1 MAIRNQGWAYV
12 SSSTTSGTPGGA
24 DTNIQFNNAGALDG
38 SSDLTWD
45 GSTVATTDISA
56 SINISASAF
65 YGDGSNLTGVTA
77 SAVNVADGPEQ
88 AIQFRVDTPVSGE
101 ISGSSALMFLTG
113 SNTLSGT
120 YAAFTAVTASTIVG
134 GSPLTISSSTTQV
147 YGPMQIQ
154 SGDSLSFNGSTN
166 TAKITNNGSNLD
178 FNSPGSI
185 VLNSGNNNVSS
196 SANISASAFYGDG
209 SNLTGIA
216 SGAGLVTAINGTQAY
231 LTSSLAIG
239 GSSAPDHT
247 LSISGS
253 MSASINV
260 SASAFYGDGSNLTGI
275 ASGAGLVTA
284 INGTQAYL
292 TSSLAIGGSSAPD
305 HTLSISGSMSA
316 SINVSASAF
325 YGDGSNLTGVTA
337 SAVNV
342 ADGPEYAIQ
351 WRYDTPAS
359 GDLSGSQALTWNT
372 SSLDLAVIGN
382 VRLAESYEF
391 YGDLEGAVR
400 FPAVNDEGDAIS
412 KGQAIYI
419 KGISG
424 QTPTVALAA
433 CDDINKM
440 PAFGLAGENAAN
452 GAAVQIVTF
461 GSLKNLNLTS
471 IYGQTFAVGDTAY
484 IQTGSGGTS
493 GSLTPTR
500 PTGNSNFIQNM
511 GEIVRNGGGGD
522 GQIKITGPGRANATP
537 NLDKGYLFVG
547 NDTNCSV
554 QDNTVFISSSA
565 NLVGIN
571 NTNPDH
577 ALSVTGDISASVNVS
592 ASAFYGDGSA
602 LTNLPAGGIFTE
614 LDSSNAYSTSSL
626 SIGTS
631 DAPAYALDVNGHI
644 ALGTSGTGY
653 LINNGDTNTY
663 IQLGG
668 AEPPGVDGMS
678 FIVGGKRMFMLDENA
693 SVDSVTLGNA
703 TADLIIVSGSLIVSG
718 SISGSTTIQG
728 ASLSVDGAV
737 TAGSLTDGTAT
748 ISTGAVSGVTT
759 INASGLITA
768 GSLTDGTATISA
780 GAITGGTSYSGS
792 TTIQGASLSVS
803 GSATAGGLQILDG
816 SGGLI
821 FSASAGA
828 SYAGLAGNG
837 VVSRR
842 TVTISGSSD
851 TGLLVDSTFNGG
863 VGIGTI
869 GIILAGHTGGGA
881 HTARLHSDGSISGSA
896 GLTMGTTGVFGS
908 DVGIR
913 TTTPTEALDIN
924 SDAIRIRTAQTPA
937 SAAATGTAGMVC
949 WDSNYIY
956 VCIATD
962 TWKRVAIG
970 TW

>member
-196 SANISASAFYGDG
+196 SANI
-209 SNLTGIA
+209 
-216 SGAGLVTAINGTQAY
+216 
-231 LTSSLAIG
+231 
-239 GSSAPDHT
+239 
-247 LSISGS
+247 
-253 MSASINV
+253 

-748 ISTGAVSGVTT
+748 IS
-759 INASGLITA
+759 
-768 GSLTDGTATISA
+768 A

-803 GSATAGGLQILDG
+803 GSSTAGGLQILDG